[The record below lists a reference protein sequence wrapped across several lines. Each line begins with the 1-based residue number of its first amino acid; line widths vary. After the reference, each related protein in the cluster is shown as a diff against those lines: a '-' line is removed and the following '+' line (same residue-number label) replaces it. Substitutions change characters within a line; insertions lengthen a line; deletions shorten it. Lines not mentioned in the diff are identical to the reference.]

1 MSQIHP
7 QAVVSPLA
15 KIGQDVEI
23 GPFCVVEADVTIEQG
38 CQLSSHVVVKQGTH
52 LGPENRVYE
61 HAVLGGLPQHANPQ
75 EIPGRLRI
83 GAKNTIREF
92 VTLHRSLKQA
102 GVTAIGDEN
111 LFMAGAHVGHD
122 CEVRSHV
129 ILTNNVLLGGHVL
142 VEDRAN
148 ISGGA
153 AVHQFCRIG
162 HLAMVGGHARIK
174 KDVPPFVMVDDAT
187 SMIVGLN
194 FIGLRRNGFQSE
206 KIQQLKD
213 AYRLIF
219 RRGLP
224 WAEVVPALKQE
235 FAEGPAA
242 EFHRFLAGGTRGVT
256 PERRV
261 PSSATVKLHR
271 ADEDSKISL
280 RRVG

>member
-1 MSQIHP
+1 M
-7 QAVVSPLA
+7 
-15 KIGQDVEI
+15 
-23 GPFCVVEADVTIEQG
+23 
-38 CQLSSHVVVKQGTH
+38 
-52 LGPENRVYE
+52 
-61 HAVLGGLPQHANPQ
+61 
-75 EIPGRLRI
+75 
-83 GAKNTIREF
+83 GARNTIREF

-102 GVTAIGDEN
+102 GVTEIGNDN
-111 LFMAGAHVGHD
+111 LLMAGAHVGHD
-122 CEVRSHV
+122 CEVRSNV

-162 HLAMVGGHARIK
+162 RLAMVGGHARIK

-206 KIQQLKD
+206 EIQQLKD

-224 WAEVVPALKQE
+224 WSEVVPALKQE
-235 FAEGPAA
+235 FASGPAM
-242 EFHRFLAGGTRGVT
+242 EFHRFLEGGTRGVT

-261 PSSATVKLHR
+261 PPSATVKLHR
-271 ADEDSKISL
+271 AEEEDKISL